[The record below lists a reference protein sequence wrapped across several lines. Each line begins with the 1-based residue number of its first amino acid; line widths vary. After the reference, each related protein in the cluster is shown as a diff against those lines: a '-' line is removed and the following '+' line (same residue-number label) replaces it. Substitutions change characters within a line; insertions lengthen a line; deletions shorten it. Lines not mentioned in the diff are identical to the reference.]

1 MLSRIRVLD
10 GLDEDDSLR
19 SGNRLAFELEL
30 DELKELEQLI
40 VQQYPWI
47 ESVTESMLV
56 TDITLPDQVRS
67 N

>member
-10 GLDEDDSLR
+10 GLDDHDSLR